1 MQATTSCLC
10 ASAPPP
16 QHRFSGDLIGG
27 RKGLGLGRARRVNVK
42 VMASKRSS
50 GPYSHN
56 FDGKLVDESMI
67 VLRKRI
73 QEMQRVE
80 KSYEP
85 PQHWMEWEKQYKKE
99 NYDLDV
105 CQAVGSLQ
113 SKLMETRPA
122 VALGMALLLLFT
134 LPTSIAALL
143 FHFMPT
149 SLWSYV
155 SKFLT
160 SNSKCYSLHTLLTL
174 IYIIINRVLRYW
186 ALLHYSIL
194 NFILHNLYMWVSNPI

>member
-1 MQATTSCLC
+1 MQATTSCLSKSS

-16 QHRFSGDLIGG
+16 QHRFSSDLIGG
-27 RKGLGLGRARRVNVK
+27 RKGLGGAKTANVK

-56 FDGKLVDESMI
+56 FDGKLVDVSMI

-99 NYDLDV
+99 KYDLDV
-105 CQAVGSLQ
+105 YQAVGSLQ

-143 FHFMPT
+143 FHLIPN
-149 SLWSYV
+149 SL
-155 SKFLT
+155 
-160 SNSKCYSLHTLLTL
+160 
-174 IYIIINRVLRYW
+174 
-186 ALLHYSIL
+186 
-194 NFILHNLYMWVSNPI
+194 

>member
-1 MQATTSCLC
+1 MQATTSCLSKSS

-16 QHRFSGDLIGG
+16 QHRFSSDLIGG
-27 RKGLGLGRARRVNVK
+27 RAKTANVK

-99 NYDLDV
+99 KYDLDV

-122 VALGMALLLLFT
+122 VALGMALLLFS

-143 FHFMPT
+143 FHLIPN
-149 SLWSYV
+149 SL
-155 SKFLT
+155 
-160 SNSKCYSLHTLLTL
+160 
-174 IYIIINRVLRYW
+174 
-186 ALLHYSIL
+186 
-194 NFILHNLYMWVSNPI
+194 